1 MHSNLRLSKKQY
13 IYIPVS
19 LKEQIDRLQPIGL
32 DEIGDADLMNRLD
45 QKYLIRKEWIST
57 LLSECEN
64 DYQILEVGGKR
75 ITTYSNQ
82 FIDNPDLESFNEH
95 IRGRK
100 SRFKARIRNYGSNG
114 LSFLEV
120 KRKTVHGRTV
130 KARISRSN
138 DNAWNAPLTE
148 EEINFLNAN
157 YAYEDGEMLGMSSTF
172 NRITLVST
180 ALNERITIDTDLVFF
195 GEKKEEGLGSL
206 AIMEVKQ
213 ERINRFSPLL
223 IALRAFRFSTP
234 PLARRTNLSKYIVGT
249 LLLNRN
255 LESKRYRSAMKR
267 IKLLKKET

>member
-1 MHSNLRLSKKQY
+1 M
-13 IYIPVS
+13 S
-19 LKEQIDRLQPIGL
+19 LQENIDRLQPIGL
-32 DEIGDADLMNRLD
+32 DEIGDADLMSRLD
-45 QKYLIRKEWIST
+45 QKYLIRKDWIST
-57 LLSECEN
+57 LLSECKN
-64 DYQILEVGGKR
+64 DYQILEVGGNR

-82 FIDNPDLESFNEH
+82 FIDNTQLESFNQH

-130 KARISRSN
+130 KVRIPRSN
-138 DNAWNAPLTE
+138 ENAWNAQLTE

-157 YAYEDGEMLGMSSTF
+157 YGYDGGKMLVMSSTF
-172 NRITLVST
+172 NRMTLVST

-195 GEKKEEGLGSL
+195 GEKKEESLGSL

-223 IALRAFRFSTP
+223 IALRAFRFSKP
-234 PLARRTNLSKYIVGT
+234 PLGRRTSLSKYIVGT

-255 LESKRYRSAMKR
+255 LESKSYRSAMKR
-267 IKLLKKET
+267 IEHLKKET

>member
-1 MHSNLRLSKKQY
+1 M
-13 IYIPVS
+13 S
-19 LKEQIDRLQPIGL
+19 LQENIDRLQPIGL

-64 DYQILEVGGKR
+64 DYQILEVGGNR

-82 FIDNPDLESFNEH
+82 FIDNTQLESFNQH

-130 KARISRSN
+130 KARIPRSN
-138 DNAWNAPLTE
+138 EHAWNAPLTE

-157 YAYEDGEMLGMSSTF
+157 YAYDGREDARDEQHFQPHDFSLDCIKRTDYNRHRSRLLWRKKRGETRLSRHHGGETRANQPLFSS
-172 NRITLVST
+172 
-180 ALNERITIDTDLVFF
+180 LNC
-195 GEKKEEGLGSL
+195 
-206 AIMEVKQ
+206 AAC
-213 ERINRFSPLL
+213 FS
-223 IALRAFRFSTP
+223 F
-234 PLARRTNLSKYIVGT
+234 
-249 LLLNRN
+249 
-255 LESKRYRSAMKR
+255 
-267 IKLLKKET
+267 